1 MFRNGEMGQGKGSGP
16 RKRVRSQIGVLGKLP
31 WPSSWPSGRFQPQ
44 SFYGFLNPFLRRHK
58 RGTLYFY
65 LLSTLRRVAQ
75 LYVTLALE
83 ILMRAFC
90 YNHFGTECRRNK
102 KSIKKVQCPFIIAPL
117 VRLERMGNTF
127 LDFVETVEAVAPGV
141 RDSLNPGSSSKTI
154 SKVEKVVGFELPEQ
168 LVSIWSLHNGQK
180 PSTPHGTHSGQ
191 ANGISSLF
199 LLISTR

>member
-1 MFRNGEMGQGKGSGP
+1 M
-16 RKRVRSQIGVLGKLP
+16 
-31 WPSSWPSGRFQPQ
+31 
-44 SFYGFLNPFLRRHK
+44 
-58 RGTLYFY
+58 YFY

-90 YNHFGTECRRNK
+90 YNHFRTECRRNK
-102 KSIKKVQCPFIIAPL
+102 KIIKKVQCPFIIAPL

-141 RDSLNPGSSSKTI
+141 RDSLNPGSSSKAI

-180 PSTPHGTHSGQ
+180 PSTPWN
-191 ANGISSLF
+191 ALWSSKRHIIAF
-199 LLISTR
+199 SSHFNSLILTSSNQIASLSFV